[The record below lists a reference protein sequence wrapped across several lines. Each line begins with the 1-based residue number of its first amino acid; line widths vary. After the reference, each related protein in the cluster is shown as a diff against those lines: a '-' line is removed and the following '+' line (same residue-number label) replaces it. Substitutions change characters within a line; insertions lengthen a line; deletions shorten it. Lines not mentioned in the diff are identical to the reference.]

1 MFRSALFCSGIRNWE
16 LGIIFFE
23 PLNFEL
29 GVSVTEHVEVPNLC
43 LRQAQA
49 PFNSG
54 LHFDARSPNALG
66 IGAASF
72 AREAIAERAKI

>member
-1 MFRSALFCSGIRNWE
+1 M
-16 LGIIFFE
+16 
-23 PLNFEL
+23 
-29 GVSVTEHVEVPNLC
+29 PNLC

-54 LHFDARSPNALG
+54 LRFDARSPNALG

-72 AREAIAERAKI
+72 AERNGKWDSGTGIWDWGTVIFERGKMKRAKI